1 MFHSSKLLK
10 NVPKYTFIGTNKHT
24 YTANIDCRS
33 SKYLNNKYYVTSLN
47 NKNQLNIFKNTRN
60 FGYNNS
66 SSEFGYFGL
75 RMNTPSDLLKLAT
88 DAVKYSEKSVENLV
102 DYYNNCK
109 NSGDSTENISKKAL
123 YVIDDI
129 SNTLCSIADPSEFL
143 RHVHENDEWRKVANE
158 CIEII
163 SDFIGKININKKIYE
178 ILINDKNDLNKDEEL
193 VLSHMIESMKSQGVH
208 LSQMPQIEYLKL
220 LKEELMLSYSIF
232 ELSSKNQHPYNQI
245 LKNAENPEFRKQV
258 WLSQRKS
265 NQESLLKILE
275 LRDTRTKLSQIRGF
289 PDYRE
294 YSQKECMLNK
304 DIEKFLINCSNSI
317 KDQLYSDLNE
327 LSNLNSKIVHK
338 SASSLNPWDIDYLIN
353 LKRNENIIFLSL
365 KTLIDFFK
373 YLVNELFNIELM
385 EDDIKQESLWD
396 DKIIKYNL
404 VHDNRTVANLYLD
417 LFERDSKT
425 TMCAQFTIRCSKTYS
440 KVDKD
445 GDKYINKIMN
455 PLNYEENEDKL
466 IQIPS
471 TVVTT
476 SFTSRDKVKGI
487 EFKDIKIDLHN
498 CEIIF
503 HELGHTLHTL
513 LSRTE
518 LQHLSGNRGP
528 IDFAEF
534 SSHLFELFF
543 QNHVVEMMKL
553 EGINEIFNEKD
564 VMYYKKF
571 ESVELA
577 RMIISSQIDQRFYD
591 DKYKD
596 DWIEIENGLDYK
608 DIFKNYENYFNEKY
622 EKWKNDE
629 DKWNG
634 NETIVTLLGPIAIT
648 NFDHLIHYGG
658 NYYCYL
664 YSRIL
669 AIKAYKSF
677 ENKSYKEIGNRLL
690 EFFKKGSIDSSIS
703 PINKL
708 AGKDLNE
715 EENTLFYK

>member
-1 MFHSSKLLK
+1 MR
-10 NVPKYTFIGTNKHT
+10 I
-24 YTANIDCRS
+24 
-33 SKYLNNKYYVTSLN
+33 
-47 NKNQLNIFKNTRN
+47 
-60 FGYNNS
+60 
-66 SSEFGYFGL
+66 
-75 RMNTPSDLLKLAT
+75 
-88 DAVKYSEKSVENLV
+88 
-102 DYYNNCK
+102 
-109 NSGDSTENISKKAL
+109 
-123 YVIDDI
+123 
-129 SNTLCSIADPSEFL
+129 
-143 RHVHENDEWRKVANE
+143 RHVHDNDEWRKVANE

-208 LSQMPQIEYLKL
+208 LSQLPQIEYLKL
-220 LKEELMLSYSIF
+220 LKEELTLSYAIF

-265 NQESLLKILE
+265 NQESLSKILE
-275 LRDTRTKLSQIRGF
+275 LRDTRTRLSQIRGF
-289 PDYRE
+289 SDYRE

-327 LSNLNSKIVHK
+327 LSDLNSKNVHNK
-338 SASSLNPWDIDYLIN
+338 NGGSLNPWDIDYLIN
-353 LKRNENIIFLSL
+353 VKRNENIIFLSL
-365 KTLIDFFK
+365 KTLLDFFK
-373 YLVNELFNIELM
+373 YLVNELFNIELI

-417 LFERDSKT
+417 LFERESKT
-425 TMCAQFTIRCSKTYS
+425 TMCAQFTIRCSKTYR

-445 GDKYINKIMN
+445 GDKYINKIIN
-455 PLNYEENEDKL
+455 PLNYEEHEDKL

-476 SFTSRDKVKGI
+476 SFTSKGKVKGI

-591 DKYKD
+591 DRYKD
-596 DWIEIENGLDYK
+596 DWIEIENGLNYK
-608 DIFKNYENYFNEKY
+608 DIFKNYDYFNEKY

-629 DKWNG
+629 EKWSG

-669 AIKAYKSF
+669 AIKAYRSF
-677 ENKSYKEIGNRLL
+677 KNKSYKEIGGRLL
-690 EFFKKGSIDSSIS
+690 EFFEKGSIDSSIS